1 MPDRDAVILAA
12 GLGTRLG
19 PLTRVI
25 PKALV
30 EVGGVPMLER
40 VARRLI
46 AAGADRL
53 VINAHHHA
61 GRIEEFVRERDG
73 FGVETRI
80 SREEG
85 KPLETG
91 GGLKRAASHLR
102 GTAPFYI
109 HNADILT
116 SLPLEQLYDDHAS
129 SGALVTVAVME
140 RAAKRG
146 LFFDDLGLFG
156 RVDEG
161 RGVDIRVRE
170 PVGPVLRLAFAG
182 IHVASP
188 ELPALIAEEGV
199 FSILVPYLRLAAAG
213 YRIRPFRADDHAWTD
228 IGKPDE
234 LARARAE
241 AEHSLPP
248 GA

>member
-1 MPDRDAVILAA
+1 MILAA

-19 PLTRVI
+19 ALTQAT

-46 AAGADRL
+46 RAGVDRL
-53 VINAHHHA
+53 VINTHHHA
-61 GRIEEFVRERDG
+61 DRIEAFVQARDG
-73 FGVETRI
+73 FGIETRI
-80 SREEG
+80 SRELEE
-85 KPLETG
+85 PLETG
-91 GGLKRAASHLR
+91 GGLKRAAPLLR
-102 GTAPFYI
+102 GAAPFYI

-116 SLPLEQLYDDHAS
+116 ALPLERLYDDHVA
-129 SGALVTVAVME
+129 SGAFVTMAVME

-161 RGVDIRVRE
+161 RGVHLQVRQ
-170 PVGPVLRLAFAG
+170 PVGPVRRLAFAG
-182 IHVASP
+182 VHVASP
-188 ELPALIAEEGV
+188 ELPGLIVEEGV

-213 YRIRPFRADDHAWTD
+213 YRIRPFRADDYAWTD

-248 GA
+248 GV